1 MNDIIT
7 YVAVFAAFTAAGTA
21 AFPLLFPAEK
31 EEGEIDPAIRKVI
44 APERLRLLRV
54 AVPAASAAIA
64 ILGSLWLELPIP
76 VMAVLAGL
84 LPLASLRLIKAA
96 VNRKL
101 RLRNERFEQEML
113 DFTILVK
120 NFLRSGFA
128 LPAAISMA
136 IRNTTGP
143 VNEEFTTVL
152 REYQLG
158 VDLGDAIKSVMT
170 RVDSENLML
179 FASSVSISVKT
190 GGSAADVLERIIQTI
205 SKRNEI
211 KDKLKTLTAQSEF
224 EALAISLSPLAALV
238 ILYLVDPVLMQPML
252 ESRIGWAVML
262 GIVVWEWVGFV
273 VIKKVISVKI

>member
-7 YVAVFAAFTAAGTA
+7 YVAVFAAFTAAGIA
-21 AFPLLFPAEK
+21 AFPLLFPAGK
-31 EEGEIDPAIRKVI
+31 EEGEIDPAVRRVI

-54 AVPAASAAIA
+54 AVPASSATIA
-64 ILGSLWLELPIP
+64 ILVSLWLEAPIP
-76 VMAVLAGL
+76 VMVLLAGL
-84 LPLASLRLIKAA
+84 LPPVSLRLVKAA
-96 VNRKL
+96 VDRKL
-101 RLRNERFEQEML
+101 RLRNERFEREML

-136 IRNTTGP
+136 IKNTGGP

-179 FASSVSISVKT
+179 FASSVSISIKT

-211 KDKLKTLTAQSEF
+211 RDKLKTLTAQSEF
-224 EALAISLSPLAALV
+224 EALAISLSPLAALA

-252 ESRIGWAVML
+252 ESRIGWAVMF
-262 GIVVWEWVGFV
+262 GIAVWEWIGFM
-273 VIKKVISVKI
+273 VIKKVISVRI

>member
-7 YVAVFAAFTAAGTA
+7 YVAVFAAFTAAGIA

-31 EEGEIDPAIRKVI
+31 GEGEIDQAVRRVI

-54 AVPAASAAIA
+54 AVPASSAAIA
-64 ILGSLWLELPIP
+64 ILASLWLEAPIP
-76 VMAVLAGL
+76 VMVLLAGL
-84 LPLASLRLIKAA
+84 LPPVSLRLVKAA
-96 VNRKL
+96 VDRKL
-101 RLRNERFEQEML
+101 RLRNERFEREML

-136 IRNTTGP
+136 IKNTGGP

-179 FASSVSISVKT
+179 FASSVSISIKT

-211 KDKLKTLTAQSEF
+211 RDKLKTLTAQSEF

-252 ESRIGWAVML
+252 ESRIGWAVMF
-262 GIVVWEWVGFV
+262 GIAVWEWIGFL